1 MPQIINTNIAS
12 LNAQRNLNKSQNE
25 QSVAL
30 QRLSSGLRING
41 AKDDAAGLAISNRID
56 SQVRG
61 LNVGTR
67 NAGDGVSLA
76 QTAEGALNSV
86 TSSLQ
91 RMRELALQSANGSNS
106 ELERAS
112 LQEEVEQLKAE
123 IATVTENANF
133 NGKKLLDG
141 SFQNTSFQTG
151 ANVGE
156 TIKVS
161 IAEVSDETLGTDATS
176 GVSSISSNLTDR
188 PNALAQ
194 GDLVIN
200 GAAVG
205 AADASADG
213 ASSGSQEFSSISVA
227 AAINKVS
234 DISGVSATVNATS
247 AGGVDVTA
255 AGVSAAAIAITVNG
269 TAISVGGSG
278 IAGNVAADLQGVAE
292 QINLYS
298 GQTGVV
304 ASVDEANLASGVTLT
319 AADGRNI
326 VIGGAD
332 GANAGISGAGA
343 ETFTGSFTLVS
354 KDGSDIDVTSNT
366 GASLENAGIEVG
378 TYSGVK
384 ATANSDTLGGTA
396 LASGDLVVNGVAV
409 GQTLA
414 SYDTAST
421 ANGDASAI
429 SVAAAINLVGDQSGV
444 TATAN
449 ATQLTSTALAADTAG
464 NASING
470 VTIEFAAGTTGTA
483 SEQVGLAVDAINAKS
498 AQTGVTANVVD
509 DDQYELIAADG
520 RNIDVG
526 NVTAAGLTATTVTF
540 GSVRLE
546 SGGPI
551 EISTQDPT
559 TITNSGFEVGSFGGS
574 ESGQQLKDI
583 DISTEAGA
591 EAAVTALDN
600 AINQVAREQAK
611 LGAIQNRFE
620 STISTNAVNSENLSA
635 ASSRIKDADFAAETA
650 ALSRSQVLQQAGI
663 SVLSQAN
670 SRPQQVLSLLQ

>member
-56 SQVRG
+56 AQVRG

-123 IATVTENANF
+123 IATVTENTNF
-133 NGKKLLDG
+133 NGRKLLDG

-156 TIKVS
+156 NIKVS
-161 IAEVSDETLGTDATS
+161 ISEVSEDTLGTAATS
-176 GVSSISSNLTDR
+176 GVSSISSNVTDR
-188 PNALAQ
+188 ANSLVQ

-200 GAAVG
+200 GTAVG

-213 ASSGSQEFSSISVA
+213 ASTGNQSSSSISIA

-234 DISGVSATVNATS
+234 DDSGVTATVNANT
-247 AGGVDVTA
+247 AGGADVTG
-255 AGVSAAAIAITVNG
+255 AGVGAAATAITING
-269 TAISVGGSG
+269 TAITVSGSG
-278 IAGNVAADLQGVAE
+278 VAGNVAADLQGVAD

-298 GQTGVV
+298 GQTGVT
-304 ASVDEANLASGVTLT
+304 ASIDEANLTSGVTLT
-319 AADGRNI
+319 AEDGRNI
-326 VIGGAD
+326 VLA
-332 GANAGISGAGA
+332 GANAGDAGLADA

-354 KDGSDIDVTSNT
+354 TDGSDIDISSNT
-366 GASLENAGIEVG
+366 GNSLENAGIETG
-378 TYSGVK
+378 TYSGVQ
-384 ATANSDTLGGTA
+384 ATANSDVLGGTA
-396 LASGDLVVNGVAV
+396 LTSGDLVVNGVAV
-409 GQTLA
+409 GQSLA

-421 ANGDASAI
+421 ANGSASAI
-429 SVAAAINLVGDQSGV
+429 AVAAAINLVGDQAGV

-449 ATQLTSTALAADTAG
+449 ATQVTSADVAADTAG
-464 NASING
+464 NATVNG
-470 VTIEFAAGTTGTA
+470 VSISFAAGTTGTA

-509 DDQYELIAADG
+509 DNQYELIAADG
-520 RNIDVG
+520 RNIVVG
-526 NVTAAGLTATTVTF
+526 SGTAFGAADATTF

-551 EISTQDPT
+551 EISTQDPAA
-559 TITNSGFEVGSFGGS
+559 ISNSGFEVGTFGGS
-574 ESGQQLKDI
+574 EDGQQLKDI

-591 EAAVTALDN
+591 EAGITAIDN
-600 AINQVAREQAK
+600 AINQVASEQAK
-611 LGAIQNRFE
+611 LGALQNRFE

>member
-56 SQVRG
+56 AQVRG

-86 TSSLQ
+86 TGSLQ
-91 RMRELALQSANGSNS
+91 RMRELALQSSNGSNS
-106 ELERAS
+106 VLERAS
-112 LQEEVEQLKAE
+112 LQEEVDQLKAE
-123 IATVTENANF
+123 IKTVTENSNF
-133 NGKKLLDG
+133 NGRSLLDG

-156 TIKVS
+156 SISVS
-161 IAEVSDETLGTDATS
+161 ISEVSEDTLGTAATS
-176 GVSSISSNLTDR
+176 GVSSTSSNITDR
-188 PNALAQ
+188 AAALAQ

-213 ASSGSQEFSSISVA
+213 ASSGSQNLSSISMA

-234 DISGVSATVNATS
+234 DNSGVTATVNATS
-247 AGGVDVTA
+247 AGGLDVTA
-255 AGVSAAAIAITVNG
+255 AGVAAAAAAITING
-269 TAISVGGSG
+269 TAISVSGTG
-278 IAGNVAADLQGVAE
+278 IAGNVSADLQGVAD

-298 GQTGVV
+298 GQTGVT
-304 ASVDEANLASGVTLT
+304 ASIDEANLSSGVTLT
-319 AADGRNI
+319 ADDGRNI
-326 VIGGAD
+326 VLT
-332 GANAGISGAGA
+332 GANAGAAGLAAA
-343 ETFTGSFTLVS
+343 ETFTGSFSLVS
-354 KDGSDIDVTSNT
+354 NDGSDIEITSNT
-366 GASLENAGIEVG
+366 GNSLENAGIEVG
-378 TYSGVK
+378 TYSGSK
-384 ATANSDTLGGTA
+384 ATANSDTLGGAA
-396 LASGDLVVNGVAV
+396 LTSGDLVVNGVAV

-421 ANGDASAI
+421 ANGAASAI
-429 SVAAAINLVGDQSGV
+429 SVAAAVNLVGDQSGV

-449 ATQLTSTALAADTAG
+449 ATQVTSAAVTADTAG
-464 NASING
+464 SANING
-470 VTIEFAAGTTGTA
+470 VAIAFAAGTTGTA
-483 SEQVGLAVDAINAKS
+483 SEQVGLAVDAINSKS
-498 AQTGVTANVVD
+498 AQTGVSANVVD
-509 DDQYELIAADG
+509 GTTYELIAADG
-520 RNIDVG
+520 RNVVVDSG
-526 NVTAAGLTATTVTF
+526 ANFGAADATTF

-551 EISTQDPT
+551 EISTQNPAT
-559 TITNSGFEVGSFGGS
+559 LTNSGFEVGTFGGS

-591 EAAVTALDN
+591 EAAITAIDN
-600 AINQVAREQAK
+600 AINQVASEQAK

-620 STISTNAVNSENLSA
+620 STISNNAVNSENLSA
-635 ASSRIKDADFAAETA
+635 AASRIKDADFAAETA

>member
-41 AKDDAAGLAISNRID
+41 AKDDAAGLAITNRID
-56 SQVRG
+56 AQVRG

-86 TSSLQ
+86 TGSLQ
-91 RMRELALQSANGSNS
+91 RMRELALQSANGTNTA
-106 ELERAS
+106 LERSS
-112 LQEEVEQLKAE
+112 LQEEVSQLKAE
-123 IATVTENANF
+123 ITTVTENANF

-141 SFQNTSFQTG
+141 SFQNASFQTG

-156 TIKVS
+156 KIEVS
-161 IAEVSDETLGTDATS
+161 IAEISDETLGTAATS
-176 GVSSISSNLTDR
+176 GVSSTASNITDR
-188 PNALAQ
+188 SNAMVQ
-194 GDLVIN
+194 GDIVIN
-200 GAAVG
+200 GTTVG

-213 ASSGSQEFSSISVA
+213 GSTGSQEFSAISIS

-234 DISGVSATVNATS
+234 DQSGVSSTVNTTS
-247 AGGVDVTA
+247 AAGSDVTA
-255 AGVSAAAIAITVNG
+255 AGVAAAAATVTING
-269 TAISVGGSG
+269 TAVVVSGSG
-278 IAGNVAADLQGVAE
+278 ESDNIAADLQSVAA
-292 QINLYS
+292 QINLFQ
-298 GQTGVV
+298 GQTGVT
-304 ASVDEANLASGVTLT
+304 ASVDEANLAAGVTLN
-319 AADGRNI
+319 AEDGRNI
-326 VIGGAD
+326 VVA
-332 GANAGISGAGA
+332 GAGA
-343 ETFTGSFTLVS
+343 AAAGLGAAETTTGSFTLVS
-354 KDGSDIDVTSNT
+354 KDGTDIDVSSNT
-366 GASLENAGIEVG
+366 GNSLENVGLEVG
-378 TYSGVK
+378 TYSGSK
-384 ATANSDTLGGTA
+384 ATANSDVLTGTA
-396 LASGDLVVNGVAV
+396 LASGDVVVNGVAV

-444 TATAN
+444 TAKAN
-449 ATQLTSTALAADTAG
+449 ATQVTSADVAADTAG
-464 NASING
+464 NATVNG
-470 VTIEFAAGTTGTA
+470 VAITFAAGTTGTA
-483 SEQVGLAVDAINAKS
+483 SEQVGLAVDAINAKFS
-498 AQTGVTANVVD
+498 QTGITANVVD
-509 DDQYELIAADG
+509 DNQYELIAEDG
-520 RNIDVG
+520 RNIE
-526 NVTAAGLTATTVTF
+526 VTGGTAFGAADATSF

-551 EISTQDPT
+551 EISTQDPSALL
-559 TITNSGFEVGSFGGS
+559 NSGFEVGITGGS
-574 ESGQQLKDI
+574 EDGQQLKDI
-583 DISTEAGA
+583 DVSTAAGA
-591 EAAVTALDN
+591 ESAITAIDN
-600 AINQVAREQAK
+600 AINQVASAQAG

-635 ASSRIKDADFAAETA
+635 AASRIKDADFAVETA